1 MSKDGDYIDTFMR
14 TDRIFQANV
23 HQLADA
29 MTSYEQKYPDEVNDY
44 RDLWT
49 TALRHAKRHAYDY
62 EPEYS
67 SMATV
72 RYFEQEFHA
81 NSKKDSRECR
91 VFYGNSMAIRLGCIY
106 AHQYVFCNRGVNG
119 IEGTLSAAAGLSIYL
134 SEYHHPDA
142 KNNRRYSASWAISVS
157 STTRMPSGTRT
168 STAVSASS
176 YSIMAVVPSSAS
188 SKD

>member
-1 MSKDGDYIDTFMR
+1 MKKPTCQTSFSIQAVTSSANDSSSFSRKAAQKAQVWRVSKDGDYIDTFMR

-29 MTSYEQKYPDEVNDY
+29 MTSYDQKYPDEVNDY

-81 NSKKDSRECR
+81 NSKKGQQRMPR
-91 VFYGNSMAIRLGCIY
+91 ILWQQYGNTPGLYLCASIRIL
-106 AHQYVFCNRGVNG
+106 Q
-119 IEGTLSAAAGLSIYL
+119 
-134 SEYHHPDA
+134 
-142 KNNRRYSASWAISVS
+142 
-157 STTRMPSGTRT
+157 
-168 STAVSASS
+168 
-176 YSIMAVVPSSAS
+176 
-188 SKD
+188 